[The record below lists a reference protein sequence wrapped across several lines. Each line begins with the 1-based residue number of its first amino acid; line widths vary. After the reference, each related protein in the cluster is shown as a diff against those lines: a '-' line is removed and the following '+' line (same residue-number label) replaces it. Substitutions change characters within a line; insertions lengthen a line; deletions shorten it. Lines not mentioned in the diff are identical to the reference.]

1 MKHGKKYVESA
12 KLIDRTKLYD
22 TADALA
28 IAVCHAHTNYSILK
42 GGN

>member
-22 TADALA
+22 TSDALDLVVKA
-28 IAVCHAHTNYSILK
+28 SKAK
-42 GGN
+42 FD